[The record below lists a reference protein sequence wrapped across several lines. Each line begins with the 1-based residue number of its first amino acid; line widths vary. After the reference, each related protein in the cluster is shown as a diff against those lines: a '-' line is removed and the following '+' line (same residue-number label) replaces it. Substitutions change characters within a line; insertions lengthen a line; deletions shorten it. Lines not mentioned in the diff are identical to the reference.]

1 MTLVEM
7 AIVCL
12 ILVAVGALVYQVAQA
27 LTISYKTGETKIQ
40 VEENLRAAM
49 ATMVRE
55 VRQASKLS
63 LVADF
68 AGFVNL
74 PPLNELKFRV
84 PQDMDGNGNV
94 LHDGSGGVEYSVD
107 IKYYKD
113 EEGRLIR
120 EQDMD
125 FDMMIEDAVPGERR
139 VIANHLEKAEFE
151 LLNIPDVENLK
162 VQITLTVQR
171 PLEQGKVTRTL
182 TEVVIPRN

>member
-1 MTLVEM
+1 MTIVEL
-7 AIVCL
+7 AIVSVIL
-12 ILVAVGALVYQVAQA
+12 IAVGALVYQVAQA

-68 AGFVNL
+68 AGVVNL
-74 PPLNELKFRV
+74 PPQNELKFQV

-94 LHDGSGGVEYSVD
+94 LDDDTGGVEYSVV

-113 EEGRLIR
+113 DDGRLIR
-120 EQDMD
+120 EQDRD
-125 FDMMIEDAVPGERR
+125 FDMVIEDAVPGERR
-139 VIANHLEKAEFE
+139 VIANHLETAQFE

-171 PLEQGKVTRTL
+171 PLEEGKVTRTL
-182 TEVVIPRN
+182 TEVIIPRN